1 MNAPYFARDR
11 VFYHTLF
18 RLILVVSLQNILAYS
33 VNVADNIMLGS
44 YSQAALS
51 GAATVNQVQFLV
63 QQITI
68 AMGDAMVMLNAQY
81 RGKGDVDP
89 IRCITGITLKTGLAF
104 GLLVLLITAL
114 LPHQLLGLFTS
125 DPEIIHAGVEYLSI
139 LKYSYLFYVLTTILI
154 AFLRSLEVV
163 TISFAV
169 SLMSLIV
176 NVAINY
182 TLIFGHF
189 GFPELGLKG
198 AAIGTLTA
206 RILELTVVVLYVLL
220 RESKF
225 GSFTGIPSA
234 VPRSWRR
241 TIERLPF
248 RWCSPICFGAWPPP
262 FKPGFWGTC
271 PPTPLPPTP
280 FPPPCSN
287 ISRWLRSVRRPL
299 PPSPSEKW

>member
-89 IRCITGITLKTGLAF
+89 IRRITGITLKTGLAF
-104 GLLVLLITAL
+104 GLRVLLITAL

-125 DPEIIHAGVEYLSI
+125 DPEIIHAGVEYLS
-139 LKYSYLFYVLTTILI
+139 T
-154 AFLRSLEVV
+154 
-163 TISFAV
+163 
-169 SLMSLIV
+169 
-176 NVAINY
+176 
-182 TLIFGHF
+182 
-189 GFPELGLKG
+189 
-198 AAIGTLTA
+198 
-206 RILELTVVVLYVLL
+206 
-220 RESKF
+220 
-225 GSFTGIPSA
+225 
-234 VPRSWRR
+234 
-241 TIERLPF
+241 
-248 RWCSPICFGAWPPP
+248 
-262 FKPGFWGTC
+262 
-271 PPTPLPPTP
+271 
-280 FPPPCSN
+280 
-287 ISRWLRSVRRPL
+287 
-299 PPSPSEKW
+299 